1 MACSSAMAKCQ
12 TAQKMDTASLLQKL
26 QEQHRDFGK
35 VLASLSRA

>member
-12 TAQKMDTASLLQKL
+12 TAQKMEAASLLQKL
-26 QEQHRDFGK
+26 QEQHRAFGE